1 VKKEEMERV
10 KENDTVILFDPGK
23 KKKYFLNLSLAEGK
37 FNTDRGEVKLS
48 EIVGKPYGSKIETH
62 KGFSYVILPVS
73 IYEFIMNK
81 LNRLTQIVYPKDAGY
96 ILLRLNVKPGDTV
109 VESGIGSGALTS
121 VFAQAVG
128 ENGKVISYE
137 RREEFIKNALSNLRK
152 LNLESRVEVKHR
164 DISEGFDEIES
175 ADALF
180 LDVREPWL
188 YVDKA
193 YRALKTGHFLGI
205 LVPTVNQV
213 IETLKELKRHPFMD
227 VEVSE
232 ILFRKY
238 KTVPER
244 LRPEDR
250 MPAHT
255 AYLIF
260 ARKLPEDVRIEW
272 EE

>member
-1 VKKEEMERV
+1 MERV
-10 KENDTVILFDPGK
+10 REDDVVILFDPEK
-23 KKKYFLNLSLAEGK
+23 SKKYFLNLSLTRGK
-37 FNTDRGEVKLS
+37 FSTEKGEIELS
-48 EIVGKPYGSKIETH
+48 SLIGKPYGSKVKTH
-62 KGFSYVILPVS
+62 KGFTFILLPVTL
-73 IYEFIMNK
+73 YEFIMHK
-81 LNRLTQIVYPKDAGY
+81 LNRLTQIVYPKDSAF

-109 VESGIGSGALTS
+109 VESGIGSGALTA

-128 ENGKVISYE
+128 KEGRVISYE

-152 LNLESRVEVKHR
+152 LGLEERVEVKHR
-164 DISEGFDEIES
+164 DISEGFDEVES

-188 YVDKA
+188 YLDKA
-193 YRALKTGHFLGI
+193 YRALKTGHFIGI

-213 IETLKELKRHPFMD
+213 IETLKKLKELPFMD
-227 VEVSE
+227 VEVCE
-232 ILFRKY
+232 ILLRKY

-260 ARKLPEDVRIEW
+260 ARKLPEDVRVEW
-272 EE
+272 GD